1 MKKLLL
7 IICLLLCNAC
17 TAELENQKSEEQPKI
32 NNSAQAS
39 QPTINAIKPKNL
51 KPDNEPGRANINLE
65 EVQKIAKKI
74 SKDKA
79 LKLKIWVVSPDIRF
93 SRPITYGFLATNNSY
108 IKISKQEE
116 ILKILSLLLDD
127 VKRGTVVPV
136 YEPNEKLIETR
147 TVFEFYSPKYQE
159 YLIIGYALGF
169 RRGEDDFMQIYIKR
183 SNNMIQSSVFE
194 VKNPD
199 KVMDLLNF

>member
-1 MKKLLL
+1 MELKLKKLLL

-39 QPTINAIKPKNL
+39 QPTINAIKP
-51 KPDNEPGRANINLE
+51 DNEPETANINLE

-93 SRPITYGFLATNNSY
+93 SRPMTYGFLATNNSY

-159 YLIIGYALGF
+159 YLIICYARGF